1 MKLKQYLLTIILM
14 CGSLVGYMPISAQE
28 FLSPEKAF
36 VISGELLDSAVRIN
50 VKPQSGYYVYKE
62 SIAVQELGAAEP
74 LKNVQQQL
82 PVAKKKFDENFQKI
96 VETYAWPISFEISTA
111 ALKNGLP
118 LQLEVTVQGCAEKGI
133 CYPPMTRTLTLSE
146 YGVDK
151 ASTSA
156 EDALKSSPQGNGS
169 ISDWWTSRDDI
180 SALTRLLE
188 STSLPVLLLVFFI
201 LGIGLAFTPC
211 MLPMLPILSSIIF
224 GTTHHH
230 LLSRKRTITLA
241 TLYVA
246 GMAIAFSL
254 AGMATA
260 WFGSGVQAAL
270 QNPIVMFGFAGLM
283 LVLAGSLLGLYEFHL
298 PQFWH
303 AHVDKLI
310 GKQKGGSLLGAFVLG
325 ALSSLVASP
334 CITAPMA
341 GVLTFIA
348 QSGEVKL
355 GGLILFTMAWGMGVP
370 LLLFALGASRVV
382 PRAGAWMV
390 LVQKV
395 FGVLMLVLAV
405 WFVWPAV
412 SSLIATNHSESK
424 NISGLSFKVVRTQ
437 AELKITLDKAKAES
451 KPVVLNF
458 YADWCVSCKELE
470 MLTFSDPRVASKLE
484 KYERVEVDV
493 TKSDN
498 DQKELLRQFGL
509 FGPPALIFIGAD
521 GIEKKSARA
530 VGYLSADKLLLKM

>member
-1 MKLKQYLLTIILM
+1 MKLKHYLFTIILM

-96 VETYAWPISFEISTA
+96 VETYASPISFEISTA
-111 ALKNGLP
+111 VLKNGLP

-146 YGVDK
+146 YGVEK
-151 ASTSA
+151 VSTSV
-156 EDALKSSPQGNGS
+156 EEALKTLPQGNGS

-180 SALTRLLE
+180 SALTKLLE

-310 GKQKGGSLLGAFVLG
+310 GKQKGGSLVGAFVLG

-382 PRAGAWMV
+382 PRAGAWMM
-390 LVQKV
+390 LVQKI
-395 FGVLMLVLAV
+395 FGVLMVALAI

-437 AELKITLDKAKAES
+437 AELKIALDKAKVDS

-498 DQKELLRQFGL
+498 DQKELLKQFGL